1 MTTVSSAATKSTAGG
16 SDRVKGSAGADEVHG
31 GPGDDLVRAGSPG
44 QPNDGAR
51 DVLDCG
57 NGADTAYYV
66 EGQDVAGED
75 CEIVNPPR

>member
-1 MTTVSSAATKSTAGG
+1 M
-16 SDRVKGSAGADEVHG
+16 
-31 GPGDDLVRAGSPG
+31 RAGSPG